1 MLAYPDENALSL
13 SGPGSTPTD
22 KPLYEPPQV
31 TTYLEADI
39 LEQLGPAQAGGTYN
53 LMGGV

>member
-1 MLAYPDENALSL
+1 MMAYPDENV
-13 SGPGSTPTD
+13 TPTANTTTLPA
-22 KPLYEPPQV
+22 KPPYEPPQI

-39 LEQLGPAQAGGTYN
+39 LEQLGPAQAGGNYN